1 MRKIYLVII
10 LLFVSFLHLT
20 ESVFAQKTVFY
31 DSSQDFYSSKTD
43 FSENY
48 SCNLDELEEL
58 SISLFK
64 QKKFT
69 DLEVVYNKCI
79 EIYPNIPYLYNNR
92 ANLYKMLKKYDLALI
107 DYEKSI
113 SLDKNYKSPY
123 LGKASLFVVTSKE
136 DEAIEILNEIIKKY
150 SNEASAYY
158 YKGLA
163 LFFKNDKEN
172 ALKNFTLAI
181 KYAKDTIRSAYYYR
195 GNLYAFYK
203 EDYKK
208 ALADYTKCINIAKK
222 NSINHIHLTSSA
234 EVYENRAIAYYKLG
248 DYNNM
253 IKDFL
258 QAIVLYEKE
267 GDFAKAQEIKEL
279 LEN

>member
-10 LLFVSFLHLT
+10 LLFVLFLCLT
-20 ESVFAQKTVFY
+20 ESAFAEKTVFY
-31 DSSQDFYSSKTD
+31 DSNQDFDSNITNVSV
-43 FSENY
+43 NY

-136 DEAIEILNEIIKKY
+136 DEAIEILDGIIKKY
-150 SNEASAYY
+150 PNEASAYY

-181 KYAKDTIRSAYYYR
+181 KY
-195 GNLYAFYK
+195 
-203 EDYKK
+203 
-208 ALADYTKCINIAKK
+208 
-222 NSINHIHLTSSA
+222 
-234 EVYENRAIAYYKLG
+234 
-248 DYNNM
+248 
-253 IKDFL
+253 
-258 QAIVLYEKE
+258 
-267 GDFAKAQEIKEL
+267 
-279 LEN
+279 